1 MPKKKVQFQIWKYRL
16 LLKLFNRSRS
26 PDLIQHRQH
35 RNRPQFTF
43 WVQYWIKQEVVHT
56 RVKKK
61 KKKIPTANVTKH
73 KKPIRYHQ
81 WKAIWFMQPVLL
93 YLNPPPVVHRPWD
106 KAQDAKHNPLSQGI
120 KKTNEKTYWFCATTI
135 KTTDVCVCL
144 SLCVWNQWPPLQIPP
159 ASSCKKCR

>member
-1 MPKKKVQFQIWKYRL
+1 MFSWFNSTSATPKPSSIHL
-16 LLKLFNRSRS
+16 LSSILDQAGSSSHKS
-26 PDLIQHRQH
+26 
-35 RNRPQFTF
+35 
-43 WVQYWIKQEVVHT
+43 
-56 RVKKK
+56 KKK